1 MVHLTASALYQTL
14 RCDLAEWVD
23 PETDQLVPPI
33 GSSTKQYAAYLLARD
48 FVRKFQDEQSAEAD
62 MAALAKFRTMNN
74 RCKNWELR
82 LETPWDEALFN
93 TLKTVLDNFYHQDGQ
108 PIIGSHIQIFAN
120 GRTGPGSSLG
130 SIGESFY
137 TKLFSSELTSSSH
150 LLYKLYRDY
159 TKDRELFE
167 LAEEAR
173 IDKFGPVKVVKGSR
187 LTFAPKERD
196 CSRTI
201 CIEASLNTFY
211 QLGLER
217 ILREGLRSFF
227 GIDLATQPER
237 NRELARYGSLSDE
250 IVTLDLRSASDLNG
264 YKAMKTILPP
274 GLFSWLEIGRH
285 PSVTLPDGSE
295 LELHMLSSMGNGY
308 TFPYETLVF
317 AAVVVS
323 AMIHHGLPVRKACDR
338 VDRLSWGVF
347 GDDII
352 CNREVVGSVRRL
364 LHLLGHEVNEAKS
377 YVEGPF
383 RESCGGDFYKGS
395 PVRAVYCKTLRT
407 PQDRYSL
414 INRLTEWSAT
424 TGILLDATISLLLK
438 SVKFRPIPIWDNE
451 DVGLR
456 VPFSL
461 LDKQMRPRKWPKGQR
476 LQGTLGYLRYEPV
489 SAKINLDGGM
499 VEVPP
504 ELLEKYGEI
513 ILNPT
518 GLMLAFL
525 QGSVRSGSITVRLDR
540 VRYRTKVVTAPNWD
554 VAPVDEQWPTSSDLR
569 RDARTWSNFTRWESV
584 CHLVY

>member
-1 MVHLTASALYQTL
+1 MVRVSASALYQTL

-23 PETDQLVPPI
+23 PETDQLIAPI
-33 GSSTKQYAAYLLARD
+33 GSSTRQYAAYQLARD
-48 FVRKFQDEQSAEAD
+48 FIRKFQDEQSAEAD
-62 MAALAKFRTMNN
+62 SNALAKFLAAND
-74 RCKNWELR
+74 RCRDWELR

-93 TLKTVLDNFYHQDGQ
+93 TLKGVLDNFYHQDGQ
-108 PIIGSHIQIFAN
+108 PIIGSHIQIFSNA
-120 GRTGPGSSLG
+120 RTGPGSSLG

-159 TKDRELFE
+159 TKDRELYDQ
-167 LAEEAR
+167 AEEAR
-173 IDKFGPVKVVKGSR
+173 IDEFGPVKVVKGSR
-187 LTFAPKERD
+187 LTFAPKDRD

-211 QLGLER
+211 QLGVEQ
-217 ILREGLRSFF
+217 ILRDRLRSFF
-227 GIDLATQPER
+227 GIDLANQPEL
-237 NRELARYGSLSDE
+237 NRELARYGSLYDE
-250 IVTLDLRSASDLNG
+250 VSTLDLKSASDLNG
-264 YKAMKTILPP
+264 FRAMKAILPP

-285 PSVTLPDGSE
+285 PSVTLPDGRE

-308 TFPYETLVF
+308 TFPLETLVF

-323 AMIHHGLPVRKACDR
+323 ALIHHGLPTRAASDQISSA
-338 VDRLSWGVF
+338 SWGVF

-352 CNREVVGSVRRL
+352 CSRKVVASVRRL
-364 LHLLGHEVNEAKS
+364 LHLLGHTVNEAKS
-377 YVEGPF
+377 FVEGPF

-451 DVGLR
+451 EAGLR
-456 VPFSL
+456 VPFSM
-461 LDKQMRPRKWPKGQR
+461 LDRQMRPRKWPKGQR
-476 LQGTLGYLRYEPV
+476 LQGTLGYLRYEPIP
-489 SAKINLDGGM
+489 AKIGLNWGVVD
-499 VEVPP
+499 VPP
-504 ELLEKYGEI
+504 ELVEKYGEI

-518 GLMLAFL
+518 GLILACL
-525 QGSVRSGSITVRLDR
+525 HGSIRSGSITVRLNR
-540 VRYRTKVVTAPNWD
+540 TWYRTKVVTAPNWD
-554 VAPVDEQWPTSSDLR
+554 VAPANEQWPTSSGLR
-569 RDARTWSNFTRWESV
+569 KDARTWSNFTRWESV
-584 CHLVY
+584 CHLTY